1 MPNINIDKVT
11 GLTWEDLHLLELAAK
26 LDGCETV
33 EGFVLKSSILLAE
46 EIVGDDIERVLCED
60 E

>member
-1 MPNINIDKVT
+1 MTTINIENVS
-11 GLTWEDLHLLELAAK
+11 WETLYLLELAAK

-33 EGFVLKSSILLAE
+33 EEFVLKSSILLAE
-46 EIVGDDIERVLCED
+46 EIVGDDIERVLSED